1 MKIKKLLKDT
11 EHVLKKYSPEIL
23 TVVGIVSGAAGM
35 VVAVKKT
42 LDLNEKIAPVKDE
55 IEEIKME
62 AEIEEVTVDRKQLTK
77 AYGKGALV
85 LAKTYAIPV
94 ALEACSVCCILAAT
108 GIMRKRNAGLV
119 AAYTLLQGDFK
130 RYRDNVVAEFGEEK
144 DYDLY
149 HDLITEKVETIEE
162 DPKTGKKKKV
172 KKEVKVKKGITPYTV
187 IFDESNPNYTD
198 CPSLNASFIKGVE
211 LYINQQCKAK
221 GKIFLSDIYE
231 QLGYDDKM
239 LNNEQRLAARV
250 CGKKWDYDDVS
261 DRQIKF
267 NWFEDTLNVRA
278 LAAVDDNDI
287 YGEAVFFIDFD
298 VDDILDDYV
307 IGVGTYR

>member
-42 LDLNEKIAPVKDE
+42 LDLNEKIAPVKEE

-62 AEIEEVTVDRKQLTK
+62 AEIEEVAVDRKQLTK

-94 ALEACSVCCILAAT
+94 ALEACSVCCILAAN

-149 HDLITEKVETIEE
+149 HDLITEKIEEIEE
-162 DPKTGKKKKV
+162 DPETGKKKKV
-172 KKEVKVKKGITPYTV
+172 KKEVKVKKGLTPLSV
-187 IFDESNPNYTD
+187 IIDSSNPNYVD
-198 CPSLNASFIKGVE
+198 SPSLMMSFLKANE
-211 LYINQQCKAK
+211 MFINQRCKAETE
-221 GKIFLSDIYE
+221 IWLSDIYDAIGVDRSTLSKD
-231 QLGYDDKM
+231 QRMASRKCGYRWDETNPSDHQISFHIFDKI
-239 LNNEQRLAARV
+239 NERAIDAALR
-250 CGKKWDYDDVS
+250 
-261 DRQIKF
+261 
-267 NWFEDTLNVRA
+267 N
-278 LAAVDDNDI
+278 DDN
-287 YGEAVFFIDFD
+287 GEAVFIVDFD
-298 VDDILDDYV
+298 LPNILDDD
-307 IGVGTYR
+307 INIFDN

>member
-23 TVVGIVSGAAGM
+23 TVVGIASGAAGM

-42 LDLNEKIAPVKDE
+42 LDLNEKISPVKEE

-62 AEIEEVTVDRKQLTK
+62 AEIEEIVVDRKRLTK

-94 ALEACSVCCILAAT
+94 ALEACSVCCILAAN

-149 HDLITEKVETIEE
+149 HDLVTEKVETIEE
-162 DPKTGKKKKV
+162 DPETGKKKKV
-172 KKEVKVKKGITPYTV
+172 KKEVKVKNGLTPYSV
-187 IFDESNPNYTD
+187 LFDERNLNHTD
-198 CPSLNASFIKGVE
+198 CPSLNMSFINGVE

-221 GKIFLSDIYE
+221 GKIFLSEIYD
-231 QLGYDDKM
+231 QLGYDDDM
-239 LNNEQRLAARV
+239 LNEKQRLAARIM
-250 CGKKWDYDDVS
+250 GKVWDYDNVCDK
-261 DRQIKF
+261 QISFHVFDKI
-267 NWFEDTLNVRA
+267 NNRA
-278 LAAVDDNDI
+278 LEAAEHNDSN
-287 YGEAVFFIDFD
+287 GENVFILDFD
-298 VDDILDDYV
+298 VNDILDDYT